1 MNAPVSQDATLDFS
15 PPASGGKGINPAQAE
30 RYEGK
35 SACVIGA
42 GFGGMALA
50 IRLQSAGIATT
61 VVEGRDKPGGR
72 AYFWERDGFT
82 FDAGPTVITD
92 PPCLKELWALT
103 GHDIA
108 EDVELMKVMPFY
120 RLNWPDG
127 TNFDYSND
135 EQQLYAEIA
144 KLNPDDVIGY
154 QSFLEYSAGV
164 YEEGYVKLGHKPFL
178 DFKSMLK
185 AAPALIKKQAWRS
198 VYGMVSKYIKNE
210 KLREAFSFHTLLV
223 GGSPMK
229 TSSIYALIHKLEK
242 DGGVWWARGGTNRLI
257 AGMVRH
263 FERLGG
269 TMRVGD
275 PVVRVHTMGTRATEV
290 ETKGGWKERFDAVAS
305 NADIMHSYKQLL
317 GQSERGKKYAKSLAR
332 KSFSPSLFVVHFGLE
347 GTWPGIPHHMILFGP
362 RYKGLVED
370 IYDNGVLPQ
379 DFSIYLHHPT
389 VTDPSMA
396 PAGKSTFY
404 ALVPVAHMGKMP
416 IDWDVEGPKLET
428 AILDEIGRRLI
439 PDIHDR
445 IVNKFHYAPK
455 DFQHDLN
462 AHMGS
467 AFSLEPVLW
476 QSAYLRGHNRDDVI
490 ENFYLVGAGTHPGAG
505 IPGVVGSAKATAG
518 IVLEDLA
525 AKATA

>member
-1 MNAPVSQDATLDFS
+1 MNAASTPVTPLVRAPQIAD
-15 PPASGGKGINPAQAE
+15 PAK
-30 RYEGK
+30 YEGK
-35 SACVIGA
+35 TACVIGS

-61 VVEGRDKPGGR
+61 VIESRDKPGGR
-72 AYFWERDGFT
+72 AYFWEKDGFI
-82 FDAGPTVITD
+82 FDGGPTVVTD
-92 PPCLKELWALT
+92 PPCLKELWEIT
-103 GHDIA
+103 GHDMA

-135 EQQLYAEIA
+135 EESLNAEIA
-144 KLNPDDVIGY
+144 KLDPADIAGY
-154 QSFLEYSAGV
+154 AEFLEYAAGV
-164 YEEGYVKLGHKPFL
+164 YEEGYLKLGTVPFL

-198 VYGMVSKYIKNE
+198 VYSMVSSYVKSE
-210 KLREAFSFHTLLV
+210 KLREALSFHTLLV
-223 GGSPMK
+223 GGNPMN
-229 TSSIYALIHKLEK
+229 TSAIYALIHKLEK
-242 DGGVWWARGGTNRLI
+242 DGGVWWTRGGTNRLI

-275 PVVRVHTMGTRATEV
+275 AVTQVHTIGNKASEV
-290 ETKGGWKERFDAVAS
+290 ETASGWKQRFDAVAS
-305 NADIMHSYKQLL
+305 NADIMHSYRDLL
-317 GQSERGKKYAKSLAR
+317 KGTKRGKDYAKSLSR
-332 KSFSPSLFVVHFGLE
+332 KSFSPGLFVVHFGLE

-362 RYKGLVED
+362 RYKGLLDD
-370 IYDNGVLPQ
+370 IYKQGVLPQ

-396 PAGKSTFY
+396 PKGKSTFY
-404 ALVPVAHMGKMP
+404 ALVPVAHMGKLAV
-416 IDWDVEGPKLET
+416 DWDEVGPMLEKR
-428 AILDEIGRRLI
+428 ILDEIGRRLI

-445 IVNKFHYAPK
+445 IVTKFSYAPK
-455 DFQHDLN
+455 DFAHDLN
-462 AHMGS
+462 AHLGS

-476 QSAYLRGHNRDDVI
+476 QSAYLRGHNRDDLI
-490 ENFYLVGAGTHPGAG
+490 DNFYLVGAGTHPGAG

-518 IVLEDLA
+518 LMLEDLGVKTPA
-525 AKATA
+525 